1 MAQGRAEKDR
11 RHMALEEGLRVK
23 RLGGLLHQRRH
34 LLQLCLL
41 VGVEIGANG
50 VTVQSDGAG
59 VLLQFRRGP
68 LGKGLEHAG
77 AQVEHAPEPVARP
90 SGPIERCRIKG
101 QLGGDLVQQ
110 LDRVLRLAVHLV
122 DEGDDGNIA

>member
-1 MAQGRAEKDR
+1 M
-11 RHMALEEGLRVK
+11 RVK
-23 RLGGLLHQRRH
+23 GLGGLLYQRRH
-34 LLQLCLL
+34 LLQLGLL
-41 VGVEIGANG
+41 IRVEIGADAIA
-50 VTVQSDGAG
+50 VQGHGAG